1 MRSPLILAT
10 LLAAAVCALPAPA
23 HAATTCKT
31 GKYPGS
37 GYFTS
42 LKVTHTSCTTGR
54 KLELAYYHCRLH
66 HGVKGRCTSR
76 VMGYKCK
83 EVRNSIPTEIDARVT
98 CTNGSRKIVHT
109 YQQNT

>member
-1 MRSPLILAT
+1 MKVSLILAA
-10 LLAAAVCALPAPA
+10 LAAIVVCLLPGPA
-23 HAATTCKT
+23 RAATTCKNA
-31 GKYPGS
+31 KYPGT

-42 LKVTHTSCTTGR
+42 LKVTHTSCATGR
-54 KLELAYYHCRLH
+54 KLELAYYHCRLR

-83 EVRNSIPTEIDARVT
+83 EVRQSIPTEIDARVT

>member
-1 MRSPLILAT
+1 LPILAT
-10 LLAAAVCALPAPA
+10 LLAAAVCALPASA
-23 HAATTCKT
+23 RAATTCKP

-54 KLELAYYHCRLH
+54 KLEVAYYHCRLK
-66 HGVKGRCTSR
+66 HGAKGRCTSR
-76 VMGYKCK
+76 VMGYRCK

-98 CTNGSRKIVHT
+98 CTSGSRKIVHT

>member
-1 MRSPLILAT
+1 MPSLTLAVST
-10 LLAAAVCALPAPA
+10 
-23 HAATTCKT
+23 
-31 GKYPGS
+31 

-54 KLELAYYHCRLH
+54 KLEVAYYHCRLH

-76 VMGYKCK
+76 VMGYKCT

-98 CTNGSRKIVHT
+98 CKHGSKTIVHT

>member
-1 MRSPLILAT
+1 MKVPLILAA
-10 LLAAAVCALPAPA
+10 LAAVFVCLLPGPA
-23 HAATTCKT
+23 RAATTCRA

-42 LKVTHTSCTTGR
+42 LKVTHTSCSTGR
-54 KLELAYYHCRLH
+54 KLEVAYYHCRLR

-76 VMGYKCK
+76 VMGYRCK

-98 CTNGSRKIVHT
+98 CTSGSRKIVHT